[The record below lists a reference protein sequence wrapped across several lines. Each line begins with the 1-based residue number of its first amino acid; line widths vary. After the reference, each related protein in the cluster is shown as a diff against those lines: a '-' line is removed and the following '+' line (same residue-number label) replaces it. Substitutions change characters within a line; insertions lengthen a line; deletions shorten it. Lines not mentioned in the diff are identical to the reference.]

1 MISYSFGNFGF
12 LQEETPFEQP
22 LFLMDMGVE
31 RRFEEA
37 YFFDNQTRP
46 AYEGYLLQYT
56 LKGCGVYQ
64 DSEGSFLLPEGYG
77 FLTRMT
83 QEGRYF
89 LPNQNGAPL
98 CPGAGIASGEWEYF
112 YLHFTGAAAEPFQD
126 AVQRL
131 TGAVFSLPAISPPV
145 SRFFRFFQKCSA
157 SRPLPYEGG
166 EFLYGFLCS
175 LLRALD
181 APADGSSPLVRQAC
195 GYFKEHFSSLSG
207 IGEAAD
213 FCSVSQEHLTRL
225 FKKETGQTPLQYLT
239 RLRMENALFLLLNTS
254 DSVASIARACGFEN
268 GNYFARVFRRYLNC
282 SPEDYRKRLR

>member
-64 DSEGSFLLPEGYG
+64 DGKGSFLLPEGYG

-89 LPNQNGAPL
+89 LPDQNGAPF
-98 CPGAGIASGEWEYF
+98 CPGVGIASGEWEYF

-131 TGAVFSLPAISPPV
+131 TGAVFSLPAARFPMRAANFSTAFCAASSARWTPRQTEVPPLSV
-145 SRFFRFFQKCSA
+145 RHAAILRSTFLPCPASGRQRTSA
-157 SRPLPYEGG
+157 AFPR
-166 EFLYGFLCS
+166 
-175 LLRALD
+175 
-181 APADGSSPLVRQAC
+181 
-195 GYFKEHFSSLSG
+195 
-207 IGEAAD
+207 
-213 FCSVSQEHLTRL
+213 
-225 FKKETGQTPLQYLT
+225 
-239 RLRMENALFLLLNTS
+239 
-254 DSVASIARACGFEN
+254 SI
-268 GNYFARVFRRYLNC
+268 
-282 SPEDYRKRLR
+282 